1 MRRFLKDSL
10 GVILAFVMIIATCE
24 IVFYIIPN
32 TYSYKYKYVFSH
44 KEDISVLILGHSHTL
59 RGVNPK
65 LLGDSAFNFAES
77 ARWIYYD
84 AKIVERLV
92 PKMPN
97 LRLVIYPIG
106 YDMPFGYL
114 SYHYEDDYNTEDQH
128 DYNIHMYAKYQN
140 IPYDRFPMCYTAYST
155 FLSGFLAKDEIDF
168 HFQMDCDSLGFEILD
183 SLLHSDNWKVA
194 NIVHV
199 PIDQIE
205 ADCSDNIYVQEYIKH
220 LTTIAKVCAEN
231 HVRFVTITT
240 PCYETYVEK
249 TSEAGWRNIYSII
262 EQVRKL
268 YPIEYFNYLADEEFR
283 ADSLYLDCSH
293 LNYIGADKFT
303 PRLKQDLGL

>member
-1 MRRFLKDSL
+1 MRQFLKDLL
-10 GVILAFVMIIATCE
+10 GVILAFIILIAICE
-24 IVFYIIPN
+24 SILYFIPN
-32 TYSYKYKYVFSH
+32 TYSYKYKYVSYH

-59 RGVNPK
+59 RGVNPR
-65 LLGDSAFNFAES
+65 LLGDSVFNFAES
-77 ARWIYYD
+77 ARWVYYD
-84 AKIVERLV
+84 AKLVERFV
-92 PKMPN
+92 PHMPN
-97 LRLVIYPIG
+97 MKLIIYPIG

-114 SYHYEDDYNTEDQH
+114 SCHYEDDYNTEDQH

-140 IPYDRFPMCYTAYST
+140 IPYDRFPMRYTAYST
-155 FLSGFLAKDEIDF
+155 FLSGYFAKDEVNF
-168 HFQMDCDSLGFEILD
+168 EFKLKYDSLGFERD
-183 SLLHSDNWKVA
+183 SSFHFGPKWKTD

-199 PIDQIE
+199 PTNQIE
-205 ADCSDNIYVQEYIKH
+205 SDYTNNKYVQEYIQH
-220 LTTIAKVCAEN
+220 LTTIAKVCADN

-249 TSEAGWRNIYSII
+249 TSEAGWKNIYSII
-262 EQVRKL
+262 EQVRES

-303 PRLKQDLGL
+303 PFLKHDLGL